1 MTQVFELP
9 IALPGL
15 NGDKGLIRQHWTNAS
30 KMKEWLLHK
39 VLEAELR
46 CHDGQ
51 VRITY
56 TRTAKKTMDWDNCM
70 SSFKHVC
77 DALVKA
83 GVIKDDSIKFIPF
96 QPVMFQKI
104 GEPFTMIVIEDF
116 LPF

>member
-1 MTQVFELP
+1 MTQTFELP

-15 NGDKGLIRQHWTNAS
+15 NGDKGLIRQHWTSAK
-30 KMKEWLLHK
+30 KMKDWLLHK

-56 TRTAKKTMDWDNCM
+56 TRRAKKKMDWDNCM

-83 GVIKDDSIKFIPF
+83 GVIKDDSIKFIPE
-96 QPVMFQKI
+96 QPTLLQEV
-104 GEPFTMIVIEDF
+104 GEPWTIIVIEDI
-116 LPF
+116 

>member
-1 MTQVFELP
+1 MTQKFELP

-15 NGDKGLIRQHWTNAS
+15 NGDKGLIRQHWTNAA

-56 TRTAKKTMDWDNCM
+56 TRRAKKKMDWDNCM
-70 SSFKHVC
+70 SSLKHGL

-83 GVIKDDSIKFIPF
+83 GIIIDDSPKSIPE
-96 QPVMFQKI
+96 QPRLIQEI
-104 GEPFTMIVIEDF
+104 GEPFTRIVIEDF
-116 LPF
+116 